1 MPKTFSDTDLKGSGL
16 AFLAIDTSFTPT
28 QQVFDIE
35 TAAVFQRKHA
45 FRRGQRAPTNIQVVL
60 IETNN
65 DFGKKVRQAI

>member
-45 FRRGQRAPTNIQVVL
+45 FGQDAKNTDKSIGLQ
-60 IETNN
+60 
-65 DFGKKVRQAI
+65 D